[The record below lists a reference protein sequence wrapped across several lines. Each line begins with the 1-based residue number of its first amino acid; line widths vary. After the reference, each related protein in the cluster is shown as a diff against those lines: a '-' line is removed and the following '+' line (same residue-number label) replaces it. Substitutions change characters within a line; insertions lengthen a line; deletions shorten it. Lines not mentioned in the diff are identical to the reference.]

1 MPVLLFWYG
10 LLAAVAVFAR
20 ERAVLAADFDVE
32 RFFAGVVLVL
42 RVVLDVFD
50 VFFFFPN
57 IIFLLRV
64 DFLLLA

>member
-1 MPVLLFWYG
+1 MPVLLVWYG

-42 RVVLDVFD
+42 RVVLDVLA

-57 IIFLLRV
+57 IFSSFGLT
-64 DFLLLA
+64 FCC